1 MAVEPLS
8 SAMAYQAQSTVKPQ
22 TQPVQ
27 PADTDVSPANQTA
40 NVDAATSSVQQAQAE
55 EDNGNGSADGSP
67 QQKQQGASESLKK
80 AVAEMNRKINN
91 TDSEA
96 VFGIHEKT
104 NRITIKIVNKD
115 TKEILKEYPPEKTLD
130 MIAKVWEVAGILV
143 DEKL

>member
-27 PADTDVSPANQTA
+27 PADTDVSPVNQTA
-40 NVDAATSSVQQAQAE
+40 NVDAATSSVQQTQAE
-55 EDNGNGSADGSP
+55 EDNGNGSADSNP